1 MSQKN
6 IVLVALVA
14 MLFAIVAAGCTSSAP
29 VVKTGDNATIDY
41 VMRLPNGTLVDTSIK
56 QVAIDGGMYSASW
69 NYQPYSFIV
78 GSYEV
83 IDGISDAVIGMKVG
97 ETKNVTIPPEKA
109 YGVYNS
115 SDIRPFSIKAIEGDN
130 NTLVV
135 GQRLVAPDSGK
146 MKAVYVYSIDEAND
160 TVYIDYNHKMAGLT
174 FDFRITLL
182 KIG

>member
-1 MSQKN
+1 MDRKN
-6 IVLVALVA
+6 IVLIALAAVLLA
-14 MLFAIVAAGCTSSAP
+14 AVAAGCASSAP
-29 VVKTGDNATIDY
+29 TVKSGDNVTIDY
-41 VMRLPNGTLVDTSIK
+41 VMKLPNGTLVDTSIK
-56 QVAIDGGMYSASW
+56 QVAIDGGTYNANK

-78 GSYEV
+78 GSNNV
-83 IDGISDAVIGMKVG
+83 IEGISDAVIGMKAG
-97 ETKNVTIPPEKA
+97 ETKNGSIPPEKA

-135 GQRLVAPDSGK
+135 GQMLVAPDGGV

-160 TVYIDYNHKMAGLT
+160 TVYVDYNHRMAGLT
-174 FDFRITLL
+174 FDYQITLQ

>member
-1 MSQKN
+1 MP
-6 IVLVALVA
+6 
-14 MLFAIVAAGCTSSAP
+14 AG
-29 VVKTGDNATIDY
+29 
-41 VMRLPNGTLVDTSIK
+41 
-56 QVAIDGGMYSASW
+56 

-78 GSYEV
+78 GSNEV

-97 ETKNVTIPPEKA
+97 ETKNWTIPPEKA

-135 GQRLVAPDSGK
+135 GQTLVAPDGGT

-160 TVYIDYNHKMAGLT
+160 TVYIDYNHKMAGLA